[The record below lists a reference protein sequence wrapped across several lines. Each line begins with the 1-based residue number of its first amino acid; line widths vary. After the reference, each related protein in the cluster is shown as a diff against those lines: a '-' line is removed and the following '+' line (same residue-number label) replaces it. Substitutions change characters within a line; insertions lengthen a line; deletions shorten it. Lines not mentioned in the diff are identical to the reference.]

1 MSLDDKDLI
10 LRKASEE
17 DCRFIWELA
26 NEPVVRA
33 VSFSSDEIPW
43 EVHKKWFFPRLQNP
57 KCLLYVV
64 ENSAHEKVGQLRFEL
79 KDEGWVISISIVEE
93 FRGRSLGADIIKIGS
108 QMLSDSDPEIDRIHA
123 YIKQENSASIHVFK
137 KAGYEHAGFA
147 TVKEENDA
155 VLMVKKLI

>member
-1 MSLDDKDLI
+1 MRLDDKNLI

-26 NEPVVRA
+26 NDPVVRA
-33 VSFSSDEIPW
+33 VSFSSEEIPW
-43 EVHKKWFFPRLQNP
+43 EVHKKWFNARSQDPE
-57 KCLLYVV
+57 CLLYVA
-64 ENSAHEKVGQLRFEL
+64 ENSLNEKVGQIRFEL
-79 KDEGWVISISIVEE
+79 KDEGWVISISIVKA
-93 FRGRSLGADIIKIGS
+93 FRGKSLGGDIIKAGS
-108 QMLSDSDPEIDRIHA
+108 QMLFDSDPEIDKIYA

-155 VLMVKKLI
+155 VLMVKNLI